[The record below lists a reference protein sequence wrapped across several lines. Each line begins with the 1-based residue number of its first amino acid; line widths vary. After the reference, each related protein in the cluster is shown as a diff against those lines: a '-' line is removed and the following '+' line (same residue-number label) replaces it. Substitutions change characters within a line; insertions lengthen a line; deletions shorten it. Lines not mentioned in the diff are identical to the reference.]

1 MLVAGTVNHRPADF
15 DDDAPGRRWSSVVSN
30 HNPAAAA
37 RHWHAIIRFLQDEP
51 CWACRWHR
59 ALGLPV
65 AAPTSLPDFVHH
77 PLGLLPPR
85 SAATIARFTRLSR
98 GPPAPPRPVEI

>member
-1 MLVAGTVNHRPADF
+1 MLAAGTANHRHADF
-15 DDDAPGRRWSSVVSN
+15 DDDAPGRGSQSVVSN

-37 RHWHAIIRFLQDEP
+37 RHWHAVIRFVQDDP

-59 ALGLPV
+59 AAALPV
-65 AAPTSLPDFVHH
+65 AAAMSLPGLSHR

-98 GPPAPPRPVEI
+98 GPPTLL